1 MCRLLYF
8 FAKGNIIPIKKLSLS
23 SIIQEVV
30 KLQNNE

>member
-1 MCRLLYF
+1 MCRLLYL